1 MERKDA
7 FVLSVNISKG
17 GIPKIP
23 VESARV
29 TLHGLEGDGH
39 NHAKH
44 DRLTQGVCLQDSEKL
59 EELSREGYPLK
70 PGTAG
75 ENLTVEN
82 LAVNRLPV
90 GTRLKFEGGVLLEIT
105 RERPT
110 CYVMDQIN
118 PNLKEAARGRHGMYA
133 KVLEE
138 GILRAGET
146 IDAVPPEQFLPG

>member
-1 MERKDA
+1 MRRQGS
-7 FVLSVNISKG
+7 FILSINVSKG
-17 GIPKIP
+17 GIPKWP

-29 TLHGLEGDGH
+29 TVSGLEGDGH

-44 DRLTQGVCLQDSEKL
+44 YNPAQGVCLQDAEKL

-82 LAVNRLPV
+82 LGVNSLPV
-90 GTRLKFEGGVLLEIT
+90 GTRLRFEGGVLLEIT

-110 CYVMDQIN
+110 CYVMDQID
-118 PNLKEAARGRHGMYA
+118 PKLKEDARGRHGMYA

-138 GILRAGET
+138 GTLRAGET
-146 IDAVPPEQFLPG
+146 IATILPEQVLL